1 MQTII
6 TTEGRASRVAR
17 KPARRARPASRRTAA
32 KPRSLRARVAAA
44 FRQQAHGV
52 QEKPAYAATVA
63 FYRATGHAWTK
74 ALA

>member
-6 TTEGRASRVAR
+6 STEGRASRVAR

-44 FRQQAHGV
+44 FRQKANGV
-52 QEKPAYAATVA
+52 QDKAAYGATVA
-63 FYRATGHAWTK
+63 FFRATRHDWTK
-74 ALA
+74 ALG